1 MSARPPSEV
10 PTAIG
15 MSRKPACEML
25 EYASNRFTFVCT
37 RAPRFPHASEMQTIT
52 ASEIVQR
59 FSSDGNA
66 VTSRRIVRTSAAIFV
81 AADMNAVTGVGAPW

>member
-1 MSARPPSEV
+1 
-10 PTAIG
+10 

-25 EYASNRFTFVCT
+25 EYASIRLTSVWT
-37 RAPRFPHASEMQTIT
+37 SAARFPQASEMQTIT
-52 ASEIVQR
+52 ASEIVQ
-59 FSSDGNA
+59 SSSSEGNA